1 MDYELQTS
9 RKKSFKSGESGR
21 GHRIGERQG
30 LWEPGGFQDWH
41 KRSKFTV
48 RSVPLDTKLMMVARL
63 SAGISRAPTNAG
75 GEGRL
80 SEENVPRPNSQLPE
94 GAFPTPF
101 LLS

>member
-1 MDYELQTS
+1 M
-9 RKKSFKSGESGR
+9 
-21 GHRIGERQG
+21 
-30 LWEPGGFQDWH
+30 
-41 KRSKFTV
+41 